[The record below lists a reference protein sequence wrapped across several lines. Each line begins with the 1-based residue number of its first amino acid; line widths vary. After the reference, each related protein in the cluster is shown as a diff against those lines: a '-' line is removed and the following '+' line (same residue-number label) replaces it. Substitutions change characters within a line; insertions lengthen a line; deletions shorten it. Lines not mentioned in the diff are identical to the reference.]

1 MLEGDSELYAENGEQ
16 SIAEVFKTKMNFQYE
31 FLDIVLKQF
40 ITWELEQ
47 AAC

>member
-1 MLEGDSELYAENGEQ
+1 MLEGDSELYAENCKQ
-16 SIAEVFKTKMNFQYE
+16 FIAEVFKIKMNFQYE

-40 ITWELEQ
+40 IIWELEQ